1 MVRLTFNVIVSR
13 RRFEDRKK
21 IFRRKRVVLKNLIRH
36 ILTKKKEKKIPTSEA
51 QICLFHQSRGR
62 QKSSECFFKITE
74 QTRAEI
80 FSRVL
85 AIKTEP
91 SSGFP

>member
-1 MVRLTFNVIVSR
+1 MVFQRDN
-13 RRFEDRKK
+13 FEDRKK

-36 ILTKKKEKKIPTSEA
+36 ILTKKKEKIPTSEA
-51 QICLFHQSRGR
+51 QNCLFHQSRGR